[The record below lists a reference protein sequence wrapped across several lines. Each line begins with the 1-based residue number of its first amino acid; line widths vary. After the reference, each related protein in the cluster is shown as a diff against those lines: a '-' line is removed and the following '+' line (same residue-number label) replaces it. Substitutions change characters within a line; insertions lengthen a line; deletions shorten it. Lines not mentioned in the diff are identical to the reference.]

1 MSNKSVFKK
10 GAKTIYSSIYNL
22 WSDKKDTSS
31 SDLDYMSDEDLY
43 NDMRNYGYDKWVNES
58 NKYEHIRLIHKS
70 KRLTNKLIKKGVLEE
85 EYING
90 KYVCDLAMIFINKH
104 D

>member
-43 NDMRNYGYDKWVNES
+43 NDNNDILWVGTNVGVDVYVPSLERFFTVKIKDK
-58 NKYEHIRLIHKS
+58 
-70 KRLTNKLIKKGVLEE
+70 
-85 EYING
+85 
-90 KYVCDLAMIFINKH
+90 FI
-104 D
+104 